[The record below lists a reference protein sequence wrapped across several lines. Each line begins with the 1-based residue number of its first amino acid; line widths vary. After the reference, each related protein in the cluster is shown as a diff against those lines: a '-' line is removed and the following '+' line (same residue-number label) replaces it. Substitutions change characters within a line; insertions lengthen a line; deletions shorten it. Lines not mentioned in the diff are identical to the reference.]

1 MKFIFLRHAQATHN
15 SDAVIRGDV
24 AYFDPV
30 NTDAALDP
38 VGVNQALA
46 DRQPFT
52 ADAIYCS
59 PLQRCYQTLLAMMP
73 LSSELPV
80 HLNDLLMEP
89 QGMALCNKR
98 SAKTT
103 IVAAVPPPWDA
114 THVGDQNPFDILNEG
129 YTSAVQTTPEFSL
142 RVRQFMKYLQTQHSD
157 DETILIV
164 SHHDW
169 IRTWFY
175 LYKGAVVS
183 PKNAQVLYSE
193 FSIEKLD
200 GSPKADKCKIE

>member
-24 AYFDPV
+24 AYTDPI

-38 VGVNQALA
+38 YGIKQAIANEQTFLCA
-46 DRQPFT
+46 
-52 ADAIYCS
+52 AMYCS

-73 LSSELPV
+73 ASSELPV
-80 HLNDLLMEP
+80 RLNDLLMEP

-98 SAKTT
+98 SAKAT
-103 IVAAVPPPWDA
+103 IAAAVPALWDL
-114 THVGDQNPFDILNEG
+114 THVSDQNPFDMLTEG

-142 RVRQFMKYLQTQHSD
+142 RVRRFMEYLQAQHSD

-175 LYKGAVVS
+175 IYKGTVVS

-193 FSIEKLD
+193 FSGEKT
-200 GSPKADKCKIE
+200 